1 MRSRMVRGR
10 VFGESQL
17 SSKTF
22 ARANGSPPVI
32 PSPKVA
38 AFEGAE
44 ARARVLITVPRGG
57 IKNKKMRRCSTRRN
71 VRFNDVV
78 GKLRAM
84 RTIFHEINRDGGS
97 WAFAD
102 ERGRN
107 ASEGACTFKH
117 VRKGERAKEKA
128 QEEMRKEKERER
140 GGRGV

>member
-1 MRSRMVRGR
+1 
-10 VFGESQL
+10 
-17 SSKTF
+17 
-22 ARANGSPPVI
+22 
-32 PSPKVA
+32 
-38 AFEGAE
+38 
-44 ARARVLITVPRGG
+44 
-57 IKNKKMRRCSTRRN
+57 
-71 VRFNDVV
+71 
-78 GKLRAM
+78 M

-140 GGRGV
+140 RSRSLKAKWPGCAPCITISLGKS